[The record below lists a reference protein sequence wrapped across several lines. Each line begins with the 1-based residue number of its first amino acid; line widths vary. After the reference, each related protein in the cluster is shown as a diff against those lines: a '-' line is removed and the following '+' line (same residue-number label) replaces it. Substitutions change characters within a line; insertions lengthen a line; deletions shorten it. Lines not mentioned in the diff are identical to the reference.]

1 MGVNGS
7 HTLVN
12 HDKIS
17 SIGTSATQSFNVIP
31 LSIPRLRKFRG
42 HQMRLVRARMLS
54 SCLTILTVLI
64 LAGSVAAAA
73 SVSGPAVVAL
83 HKGWSIQSSA
93 NAPESGDV
101 ISSKSFQPKGWYS
114 ATVPTTVVNAQ
125 VESGEFPDP
134 YFGMN
139 LRKYPGMTYPIGLN
153 TFNNLPMDKDSPYA
167 RSWWYR
173 TEFQL
178 PATYTGKSAWL
189 HFKGINYRANLWI
202 NGKKLADAKD
212 VAGAYNIHEFNVTSF
227 VTPGAPNVLAVEVF
241 APTEKELGINWV
253 DWNPA
258 PPDKDMGIWGD
269 VYLTASGPVSVRS
282 PQIVTHFPDASL
294 KQADLTVM
302 VELKNASEKSVQG
315 VVEAVVDRI
324 RLHQN
329 VTLKPSETRS
339 IEFAPDKFPE
349 LQVKNPAVWWPA
361 EMGAPTLHNASVSF
375 SVGAENSD
383 QQQIRFGIREVTSE
397 MTDQGYRLFLING
410 KKILIRGGGWSMD
423 MLLRPSI
430 ERTEA
435 QLQYVQDMH
444 LNTIR
449 LEAQLESD
457 YFFNRADE
465 MGLLVM
471 AGWCCCDIWEQWD
484 KWLPGTLDVAT
495 QSLRT
500 QTLRLRSHP
509 SVISWSNGSD
519 GPPPAEVERAYL
531 DVLKSVAWPNVIL
544 SSASDNATSVTGRSG
559 VKMSGPYDYQP
570 PSYWLADR
578 ADIPTRPIPSDDG
591 TSGTPP
597 PAGQPMELTDAR
609 WGGAYGFNTETGPGP
624 AIPPLQSLRKFI
636 PKDHLWPIDEVW
648 NYHSAGERF
657 MTMDRFHEAMNATY
671 GKPTGLDDYL
681 LKAQAM
687 AYDGERAMFEAY
699 SRNKY
704 TSTGV
709 IQWLLNVGWPST
721 YWHLWDYYLYPAGGY
736 FGSKKAC
743 EPVHVQFSYND
754 RSIAVVNSKREA
766 IPGLTVSARVYDFNL
781 KEFFSRDAK
790 LNADPDSSTNV
801 MTLPPFPPEPASTVY
816 FVKLT
821 VLDAAKKEV
830 SSNFYWLPAKLSTI
844 AWDKVKDTA
853 FAPIATFEDLTALQQ
868 LPRVRLSATA
878 KIEGSDQVR
887 VTIHNPTKNLAF
899 QVHVGI
905 RGANSEDE
913 ILPVL
918 WEDNY
923 ISLMPG
929 QSKTLTARYLKKDV
943 LGKNATLVVDGWN
956 VEPVTARVN

>member
-1 MGVNGS
+1 
-7 HTLVN
+7 
-12 HDKIS
+12 
-17 SIGTSATQSFNVIP
+17 
-31 LSIPRLRKFRG
+31 
-42 HQMRLVRARMLS
+42 
-54 SCLTILTVLI
+54 
-64 LAGSVAAAA
+64 
-73 SVSGPAVVAL
+73 
-83 HKGWSIQSSA
+83 
-93 NAPESGDV
+93 
-101 ISSKSFQPKGWYS
+101 
-114 ATVPTTVVNAQ
+114 
-125 VESGEFPDP
+125 
-134 YFGMN
+134 
-139 LRKYPGMTYPIGLN
+139 
-153 TFNNLPMDKDSPYA
+153 
-167 RSWWYR
+167 
-173 TEFQL
+173 
-178 PATYTGKSAWL
+178 
-189 HFKGINYRANLWI
+189 
-202 NGKKLADAKD
+202 
-212 VAGAYNIHEFNVTSF
+212 
-227 VTPGAPNVLAVEVF
+227 
-241 APTEKELGINWV
+241 
-253 DWNPA
+253 
-258 PPDKDMGIWGD
+258 
-269 VYLTASGPVSVRS
+269 
-282 PQIVTHFPDASL
+282 
-294 KQADLTVM
+294 
-302 VELKNASEKSVQG
+302 
-315 VVEAVVDRI
+315 
-324 RLHQN
+324 
-329 VTLKPSETRS
+329 
-339 IEFAPDKFPE
+339 
-349 LQVKNPAVWWPA
+349 
-361 EMGAPTLHNASVSF
+361 
-375 SVGAENSD
+375 
-383 QQQIRFGIREVTSE
+383 
-397 MTDQGYRLFLING
+397 
-410 KKILIRGGGWSMD
+410 
-423 MLLRPSI
+423 
-430 ERTEA
+430 
-435 QLQYVQDMH
+435 
-444 LNTIR
+444 
-449 LEAQLESD
+449 
-457 YFFNRADE
+457 
-465 MGLLVM
+465 
-471 AGWCCCDIWEQWD
+471 
-484 KWLPGTLDVAT
+484 
-495 QSLRT
+495 
-500 QTLRLRSHP
+500 
-509 SVISWSNGSD
+509 
-519 GPPPAEVERAYL
+519 
-531 DVLKSVAWPNVIL
+531 
-544 SSASDNATSVTGRSG
+544 
-559 VKMSGPYDYQP
+559 
-570 PSYWLADR
+570 
-578 ADIPTRPIPSDDG
+578 
-591 TSGTPP
+591 
-597 PAGQPMELTDAR
+597 MELTDAR

-816 FVKLT
+816 FLKLT

-929 QSKTLTARYLKKDV
+929 QSKTLTARYLKPDV
-943 LGKNATLVVDGWN
+943 LGKNATLVVDVWT
-956 VEPVTARVN
+956 VEPVTARVS